1 MKEFEQ
7 KYKEFNFFEIESND
21 PRIGNVAKT
30 YAKVFAGWPWYEVS
44 KGTVCEK
51 FYGTNYLPG
60 SECPCGCGKLTEAY
74 PFKDTIVYITE
85 ELQKSSAIGLIVARE
100 EDSDDIVGFSWA
112 FKTTGR
118 EFAETKYR
126 TDEAKRLIKSVINP
140 NDTYFYFSEAGVL
153 PEFQAKGIGTQMY
166 QLRIRR
172 AQELGMPILLRT
184 NEESPVVKIASR
196 FGMTPIIGPGTSL
209 LDPENPKRIIFTL
222 PWKQ

>member
-7 KYKEFNFFEIESND
+7 KCKEFNILEIGPDDS
-21 PRIGNVAKT
+21 RIENVAKV

-44 KGTVCEK
+44 KGPSCKK
-51 FYGTNYLPG
+51 FYGADYPPG
-60 SECPCGCGKLTEAY
+60 SECPCGCGKLAEAY
-74 PFKDTIVYITE
+74 PFEDTVVYITE
-85 ELQKSSAIGLIVARE
+85 ELQKPDAMGLIVARE
-100 EDSDDIVGFSWA
+100 ENPDGIVGFSWA
-112 FKTTGR
+112 FKITGE
-118 EFAETKYR
+118 EFAETKYQ
-126 TDEAKRLIKSVINP
+126 TEEARRLIKSVISP

-153 PEFQAKGIGTQMY
+153 PEFQARGIGTQIY
-166 QLRIRR
+166 QIRIKR
-172 AQELGMPILLRT
+172 AQELGLPILLRT